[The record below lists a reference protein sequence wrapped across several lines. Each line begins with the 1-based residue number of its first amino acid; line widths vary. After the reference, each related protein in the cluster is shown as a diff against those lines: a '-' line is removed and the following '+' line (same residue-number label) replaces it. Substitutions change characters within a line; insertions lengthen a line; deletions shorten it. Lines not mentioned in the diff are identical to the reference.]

1 MNRAVRRTCVLLIIL
16 AAAVTAFR
24 TAAPVVGATGR
35 PDDLVRD
42 YTDPRAARPPDVR

>member
-1 MNRAVRRTCVLLIIL
+1 MSRAVHRACVLLIIL

-24 TAAPVVGATGR
+24 TAGPAGTTGD

-42 YTDPRAARPPDVR
+42 YTTPDHTGA